1 MKSASTDLSKH
12 LSRTIDV
19 YNRYRSPEVTA
30 KLVKQERDGFTIEFR
45 GVLCQSCGA
54 QDYFEDFIYDFEEVN
69 GRVEAE
75 IGKIKQINPQSFRVY
90 YRILNVCSGD
100 KNEETLFQEFLQ
112 ERGLSFE
119 DYVAFNPCTR
129 DVVKSHFRTWL
140 FEKNSEKK
148 KV

>member
-1 MKSASTDLSKH
+1 LKSASADLSKH

-45 GVLCQSCGA
+45 GALCQSCGA

-69 GRVEAE
+69 GCVGVE
-75 IGKIKQINPQSFRVY
+75 IGKIKQISPESFRVY
-90 YRILNVCSGD
+90 YRILNVYSGD
-100 KNEETLFQEFLQ
+100 KNEETLFQDFLQ

-119 DYVAFNPCTR
+119 DYVASNPCTK
-129 DVVKSHFRTWL
+129 DVFKFHFRTWL